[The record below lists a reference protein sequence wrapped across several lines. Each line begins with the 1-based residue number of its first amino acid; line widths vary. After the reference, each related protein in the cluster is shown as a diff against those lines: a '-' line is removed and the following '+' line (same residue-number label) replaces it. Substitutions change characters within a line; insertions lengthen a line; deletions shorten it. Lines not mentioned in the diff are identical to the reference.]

1 MSVFTKVERGE
12 LVAFLES
19 YTVGDLQHFQG
30 IRAGIE
36 NTNYFVNTSGGR
48 WVLTLFETLHVSE
61 LPFCLYLMD
70 HLDAHGIPSPAP
82 VADRDGRIL
91 TALKGKPA
99 ALVQRLPGR
108 SAMAPNANQCAA
120 MGEMLAR
127 LHLAGR
133 SYGRQRTNSRGPQWW
148 QRMAEVLLPYLDEAG
163 RRLLTEELAH
173 QAVLRALDLPR
184 GVIHGDLFRDNV
196 LFQGERISGVI
207 DFYYACNDVLLF
219 DLAVAVNDWCVDEA
233 GALDGER
240 LAAAVD
246 AYGRERPFL
255 PAEGAV
261 WSSLLRAAALRF
273 WLSRL
278 HDLHFPRPG
287 EMTHVKDPDV
297 FRRILERQIARPAS
311 LPGIG
316 D

>member
-1 MSVFTKVERGE
+1 MSVFTKVERNE
-12 LVAFLES
+12 LVAFLDA

-82 VADRDGRIL
+82 VADRNGQIL
-91 TALKGKPA
+91 LVLKGKPA

-108 SAMAPNANQCAA
+108 SALEPNINQCAA

-127 LHLAGR
+127 LHLAGQ
-133 SYGRQRTNSRGPQWW
+133 SYPRQRANSRGPQWW
-148 QRMAEVLLPYLDEAG
+148 QRMAEVLLPHLDPAG
-163 RRLLTEELAH
+163 QTLLTQELNH
-173 QAVLRALDLPR
+173 QARLRDLDLPR

-196 LFQGERISGVI
+196 LFQGDRISGVI

-219 DLAVAVNDWCVDEA
+219 DLAIAVNDWCAMEG
-233 GALDGER
+233 GALDPER
-240 LAAAVD
+240 VAAAVG
-246 AYGRERPFL
+246 AYARERPFS
-255 PAEGAV
+255 AV
-261 WSSLLRAAALRF
+261 EQEIWSTLLRAAALRF

-278 HDLHFPRPG
+278 HDLYFPRPG
-287 EMTHVKDPDV
+287 ELTHTKDPEV
-297 FRRILERQIARPAS
+297 FRRILARQIANPAHLS
-311 LPGIG
+311 PARA
-316 D
+316 

>member
-1 MSVFTKVERGE
+1 MSVFTKVERSE

-36 NTNYFVNTSGGR
+36 NTNYFVKTSGGR
-48 WVLTLFETLHVSE
+48 WVLTLFETLPVSE

-82 VADRDGRIL
+82 VADRNEHIL
-91 TALKGKPA
+91 SVLKGKPA

-108 SAMAPNANQCAA
+108 SALTPSIAQCAA

-127 LHLAGR
+127 LHLVGQ
-133 SYGRQRTNSRGPQWW
+133 SYGRQRPNSRGPQWW
-148 QRMAEVLLPYLDEAG
+148 QRMAEVLLPYLDAAG
-163 RRLLTEELAH
+163 QRLLTNELAH
-173 QAVLRALDLPR
+173 QIRLRDAVLPR

-196 LFQGERISGVI
+196 LFHGDRISGVI

-219 DLAVAVNDWCVDEA
+219 DLAIAVNDWCATEDGRLDEA
-233 GALDGER
+233 R
-240 LAAAVD
+240 TAAVVQSY
-246 AYGRERPFL
+246 ARERAFV
-255 PAEGAV
+255 PAEAEA

-287 EMTHVKDPDV
+287 ELTHIKDPDV
-297 FRRILERQIARPAS
+297 FRRILEHQIETPAR
-311 LPGIG
+311 LPPVGW
-316 D
+316 

>member
-120 MGEMLAR
+120 MGEMLGR
-127 LHLAGR
+127 LHLAGQ

-148 QRMAEVLLPYLDEAG
+148 P
-163 RRLLTEELAH
+163 
-173 QAVLRALDLPR
+173 
-184 GVIHGDLFRDNV
+184 
-196 LFQGERISGVI
+196 S
-207 DFYYACNDVLLF
+207 
-219 DLAVAVNDWCVDEA
+219 
-233 GALDGER
+233 
-240 LAAAVD
+240 
-246 AYGRERPFL
+246 
-255 PAEGAV
+255 
-261 WSSLLRAAALRF
+261 
-273 WLSRL
+273 
-278 HDLHFPRPG
+278 
-287 EMTHVKDPDV
+287 
-297 FRRILERQIARPAS
+297 
-311 LPGIG
+311 
-316 D
+316 